1 MMLHTKYKGFK
12 PCGVRQ
18 EEFLMFFPIKAYLK
32 HVTPR
37 AKLLSQGYN
46 LNKLGTGSLGNASYQ
61 TSRLYALRFQTRR
74 FFLFLPI

>member
-1 MMLHTKYKGFK
+1 MMLHTKYKRFK

-18 EEFLMFFPIKAYLK
+18 EEFFPIKAYLK

-46 LNKLGTGSLGNASYQ
+46 LNKLGPGSLGNASYQ